1 MNIPDFVKGNR
12 ITLLRNGSEYFPALE
27 AAIDRAKNI
36 VHLETYIFEYDATGI
51 RISEAL
57 KRAARRNVTVRLL
70 LDGFGSQDLPKDE
83 VQNMLNAGVQILI
96 FRKEISPFR
105 LRRNRLRR
113 MHRKLAAIDS
123 SIAFVGGINIIDDLN
138 HPEPLPP
145 RYDFAISIEGP
156 LQRDIF
162 LAARRLWM
170 IVALSRLK
178 KNWIKYDEISCSI
191 NRLNDD
197 QHGALIIRD
206 NFRHRHDIEDVY
218 LHAITNA
225 SREII
230 ISNAYFLPGINLRR
244 ALSDAAKRGLRVTL
258 LLQGKIEYHL
268 QHYATQALYGS
279 LLDAGIEIY
288 EYHKSYLHAKVAV
301 IDQHWS
307 TVGSSNIDPFSLLL
321 AREANVVVDDEA
333 FATQLKLCLENAMAE
348 ESIRV
353 LQDKWENQRWSSRA
367 ICWISYY
374 IVRVLRGMIG
384 YNRKKVPL
392 NLKDF
397 KV

>member
-1 MNIPDFVKGNR
+1 MKIPDFVKGNR

-27 AAIDRAKNI
+27 AAIDTAQNI

-162 LAARRLWM
+162 LAARRLWK
-170 IVALSRLK
+170 IVALSHLK
-178 KNWIKYDEISCSI
+178 RNWIKYDEISCSV
-191 NRLNDD
+191 NRLSDD
-197 QHGALIIRD
+197 QRGALIIRD
-206 NFRHRHDIEDVY
+206 NFRHRHDIENVY

-230 ISNAYFLPGINLRR
+230 ISNAYFLPGINFRQ
-244 ALSDAAKRGLRVTL
+244 ALSDAAKRGLRVVL

-321 AREANVVVDDEA
+321 AREANVVIDDEA
-333 FATQLKLCLENAMAE
+333 FAMQLKLCLENAIAE

-353 LQDKWENQRWSSRA
+353 LQEKWKNQRWSSRA
-367 ICWISYY
+367 ICWLSYY
-374 IVRVLRGMIG
+374 IVRVLRGMVG
-384 YNRKKVPL
+384 YNRENNAPE
-392 NLKDF
+392 F
-397 KV
+397 KRL

>member
-1 MNIPDFVKGNR
+1 MNIPDFVKGNC

-27 AAIDRAKNI
+27 AAIDRAQNI

-70 LDGFGSQDLPKDE
+70 LDGFGSQDFPKDE
-83 VQNMLNAGVQILI
+83 IQNMLNAGVQILI

-145 RYDFAISIEGP
+145 RFDFAISIEGP

-162 LAARRLWM
+162 LAARNLWM

-178 KNWIKYDEISCSI
+178 KNWIKYDEISYSI
-191 NRLNDD
+191 NRLNGN
-197 QHGALIIRD
+197 QRGALIIRD
-206 NFRHRHDIEDVY
+206 NFRHRHDIEDIY

-333 FATQLKLCLENAMAE
+333 LAMQLKLCLENAMAE

-353 LQDKWENQRWSSRA
+353 LQEKWKSQRWSSRA

-384 YNRKKVPL
+384 YSRKNNTPEFRRL
-392 NLKDF
+392 
-397 KV
+397 

>member
-206 NFRHRHDIEDVY
+206 NFRHRHDIEDIY

-384 YNRKKVPL
+384 YTRKNNAPE
-392 NLKDF
+392 F
-397 KV
+397 KRL

>member
-1 MNIPDFVKGNR
+1 MTTPEFVRGNR
-12 ITLLRNGSEYFPALE
+12 ITLLHNGSEYFPALE
-27 AAIDRAKNI
+27 AAIDKAQII

-51 RISEAL
+51 RISKAL
-57 KRAARRNVTVRLL
+57 KRAARRNVIVRLL
-70 LDGFGSQDLPKDE
+70 LDGFGSQDLPQDE
-83 VQNMLNAGVQILI
+83 IQNMLKAGVQVLI

-113 MHRKLAAIDS
+113 MHRKLATIDS

-145 RYDFAISIEGP
+145 RFDYAISIEGP
-156 LQRDIF
+156 LQRNIF
-162 LAARRLWM
+162 LAAQHLWM

-178 KNWIKYDEISCSI
+178 RSWVKYSEMSSSISQLS
-191 NRLNDD
+191 ND
-197 QHGALIIRD
+197 QRGALIIRD

-218 LHAITNA
+218 LHAIKNA
-225 SREII
+225 SSEII
-230 ISNAYFLPGINLRR
+230 ISNAYFLPGINLRH
-244 ALSDAAKRGLRVTL
+244 ALSEAAKRGLRVVL

-288 EYHKSYLHAKVAV
+288 EYHKSFLHAKVAV

-321 AREANVVVDDEA
+321 AREANVVIDNKV
-333 FATQLKLCLENAMAE
+333 FAMQLKLSLENAIAE

-353 LQDKWENQRWSSRA
+353 LQEKWKNQRLISRT
-367 ICWISYY
+367 ICWLSYY
-374 IVRVLRGMIG
+374 IVRFLRGIIG
-384 YNRKKVPL
+384 YNRKNNAPEFRKY
-392 NLKDF
+392 
-397 KV
+397 

>member
-27 AAIDRAKNI
+27 AAIDSAQNI

-96 FRKEISPFR
+96 FRKEISLFR

-178 KNWIKYDEISCSI
+178 KDWIKYDKISCSI
-191 NRLNDD
+191 NRLNGN
-197 QHGALIIRD
+197 QRGALIIRD

-218 LHAITNA
+218 LHAIANA

-258 LLQGKIEYHL
+258 LLQGKIEFHL

-374 IVRVLRGMIG
+374 IVRLLRGMIG
-384 YNRKKVPL
+384 YNRKNNAPE
-392 NLKDF
+392 F
-397 KV
+397 KRL